1 MSTEKPS
8 NCTRWWWVW
17 LLNNELCLR
26 FPHPPSDAIWCIG
39 RILCIR
45 TRVERTTSY
54 PTNIILLSYIF
65 CQIIRTPFIKWCQS
79 PKIGDTTTSP
89 VQEYCSVMSRLAIF
103 QRARLNSS
111 RWQWY
116 RVALTHPIIWDI
128 KTVAI
133 SHFRGCIIYHAPN
146 FPMSRFNPWFY
157 PSWAL
162 YWYVSALQQWILS
175 HQR

>member
-1 MSTEKPS
+1 MHP
-8 NCTRWWWVW
+8 
-17 LLNNELCLR
+17 LPP
-26 FPHPPSDAIWCIG
+26 PHIDGIWCIG
-39 RILCIR
+39 WILCIR
-45 TRVERTTSY
+45 MRVERTTSY

-65 CQIIRTPFIKWCQS
+65 CQINRTPFIKWCQS

-103 QRARLNSS
+103 QLARLNSQ
-111 RWQWY
+111 RWHWY
-116 RVALTHPIIWDI
+116 NVGFTPSSFEML

-146 FPMSRFNPWFY
+146 FPMRWFNPWFY
-157 PSWAL
+157 PSWAM
-162 YWYVSALQQWILS
+162 YWYVSALQQLILS